1 MSSSDSL
8 QSTPL
13 KSKKSLNLACE
24 SPVSKTPEKHA
35 SLVPN
40 RARNRGVALS
50 IKEIRQ
56 VAQTRA
62 KPPTDQIKSARKQIL
77 SWPTESPAPKTSGD
91 RPDKLPEKYEI
102 LCEFFDSLDSAI
114 RLIKLKG
121 SMPTFTNISPKIE
134 CLTER
139 RFSFGHLAQLKHILP
154 EVIEIKRML
163 IFDERTSCM
172 KPDLHISIIVDAIDC
187 GDKSKSGTKNLNVRR
202 VFRARL
208 ADFLK
213 AHPEGDDIPED
224 DLPEPFNRLKQNLQ
238 LNMIKG
244 PISFSS
250 DESSTD
256 SLTEQQSLTGQ
267 GEVIQEETR
276 PQPSNHSDSNS
287 KMSMETL
294 ADVVNEQ
301 QPVVASHVSQ
311 SFRKRFSQKVTSKAQ
326 EAVQKCSKVSLQ
338 SSNFQVLDICAD
350 GFAFSD
356 VTSSASTRS
365 PTKLLS
371 EPTTREMS
379 YKTCLPATPVK
390 EINPLEAE
398 DGSPRKAGTIL
409 STPAKLASTPARLM
423 TATPTLQPRKRCYM
437 SPDEVSSSSSNKLVR
452 RPPRTRSLK
461 FDTPVKEENIV
472 DEVQEMA
479 GKPLDDDE
487 DNALSILPE
496 SLLHS
501 IPRHFGHLFDS
512 APAAWSLTLR
522 WILLSLHDF
531 LIACCEWMTSGFYV
545 CSHHQ
550 IGIKDLL
557 TDWCWPIFLY
567 HQMGLSPVGC
577 VLFSLLC
584 CIREKE
590 RKAIEERDPAISRA
604 KRRQQM
610 IACLPKLFNMIHYLF
625 QSIKRSVITK
635 EELMHKIIAGHCEIV
650 DRGEVEEQLKLLLE
664 LAPEWISEKQP
675 SAGDL
680 LVCINKVSSPESIRV
695 RLQEAK

>member
-224 DLPEPFNRLKQNLQ
+224 DLPEPFNRLKQNLR

-487 DNALSILPE
+487 DSALSILPE

-501 IPRHFGHLFDS
+501 
-512 APAAWSLTLR
+512 
-522 WILLSLHDF
+522 
-531 LIACCEWMTSGFYV
+531 
-545 CSHHQ
+545 
-550 IGIKDLL
+550 
-557 TDWCWPIFLY
+557 
-567 HQMGLSPVGC
+567 
-577 VLFSLLC
+577 
-584 CIREKE
+584 IREKE

-664 LAPEWISEKQP
+664 LAPEWISEKQA

-680 LVCINKVSSPESIRV
+680 LVCINKVSSPESILV
-695 RLQEAK
+695 RLQKAK